1 MNIDLEIILREAFV
15 AGYDFRTLKR
25 DGGKGIDC
33 EKWIESLK
41 EKGKKLTIRSVSD
54 CICANTTSLHHKRK
68 HNTYCEECG
77 GEIRFKFADAMLAE
91 RSKSDE

>member
-15 AGYDFRTLKR
+15 AGYDFRTLKM

-33 EKWIESLK
+33 EKWIESK
-41 EKGKKLTIRSVSD
+41 KGQI
-54 CICANTTSLHHKRK
+54 
-68 HNTYCEECG
+68 EEL
-77 GEIRFKFADAMLAE
+77 ADAMLAE